1 MKKLV
6 PINAVGGVS
15 KTIVSGCYKFGT
27 ATLLFWDGS
36 TGTAIM
42 EIDVYEDS
50 DKSTKEID
58 KNDKRRKI

>member
-27 ATLLFWDGS
+27 ATLLFWGGS

-42 EIDVYEDS
+42 EIYDDIQDTASSE
-50 DKSTKEID
+50 EG
-58 KNDKRRKI
+58 RRER

>member
-6 PINAVGGVS
+6 PINAVDGVS

-27 ATLLFWDGS
+27 ATLLFWGGS

-42 EIDVYEDS
+42 EIEYEDDT
-50 DKSTKEID
+50 DKCDE
-58 KNDKRRKI
+58 